1 MLFPMLSGL
10 RVLRSEENDMNVK
23 TKVTGSL
30 LLAIFV
36 VGGALADSRYDDTGA
51 FFTYAKVIDVQ
62 PIVRV
67 VQVTTPRQ
75 ACWEEPVT
83 RAHYPRHGRSATPV
97 LLGGIL
103 GGVVGNQFG
112 GGSGKDIMTVAGALL
127 GASIGRDA
135 AYRNSASQP
144 HTTYTTTERRCQTE
158 TTVHEEERIDG
169 YNVSYRYQGKT
180 FVTRMPDDPGDRVR
194 IRVRVASAGY

>member
-1 MLFPMLSGL
+1 MLCSMLSSAG
-10 RVLRSEENDMNVK
+10 VLHGKENDMNGT
-23 TKVTGSL
+23 TKLISSALVAT
-30 LLAIFV
+30 LLAT
-36 VGGALADSRYDDTGA
+36 GALADPRSGEPGA
-51 FFTYAKVIDVQ
+51 FYAYAKVIDVQ

-75 ACWEEPVT
+75 SCWDEPVT
-83 RAHYPRHGRSATPV
+83 RAQYPRHGRSATPL

-135 AYRNSASQP
+135 AYRQSAGQP
-144 HTTYTTTERRCQTE
+144 HTTYTTTERRCETE
-158 TTVHEEERIDG
+158 TMVHEEERIDG
-169 YNVSYRYQGKT
+169 YHVTYRYQGQT
-180 FVTRMPDDPGDRVR
+180 FATRMPDDPGERVR
-194 IRVRVASAGY
+194 IRVRVTSAAY